1 MEALDTRI
9 FIRCLPTGMCLL
21 TPIAPTLCTCRR
33 CSWDHRRPRHLRQTD
48 LYHPLRRAVTRRLPR
63 LGLGLLLWA
72 RLTPPLWAHRLL
84 PPDRPVADTHR

>member
-9 FIRCLPTGMCLL
+9 FIRCPPTGMCLL
-21 TPIAPTLCTCRR
+21 TPIAPILCTGRR
-33 CSWDHRRPRHLRQTD
+33 CSWDHRHPRHLRQTD

-84 PPDRPVADTHR
+84 PPDRPVEDTHR